1 MYRIDAEAHG
11 DWKQIGAVISTIDD
25 GSITLPA
32 SSSKLTTSRNSTQP
46 MPPVLDPGG
55 HRLHGICSLVIRLW
69 ATIAGGRME
78 PMATTAAPPNSIEIY
93 FPGIPTKTTRRRHKA
108 GFASFFGA
116 AEHL

>member
-1 MYRIDAEAHG
+1 L
-11 DWKQIGAVISTIDD
+11 KQIGAVISTIDD

-46 MPPVLDPGG
+46 MPLSLIQAVIAC
-55 HRLHGICSLVIRLW
+55 GICSLVIRVVGNHCRQQTG
-69 ATIAGGRME
+69 ADGGDGRR
-78 PMATTAAPPNSIEIY
+78 PLQSNSNEIC
-93 FPGIPTKTTRRRHKA
+93 FPGRPSASPPKQPNGGTRL